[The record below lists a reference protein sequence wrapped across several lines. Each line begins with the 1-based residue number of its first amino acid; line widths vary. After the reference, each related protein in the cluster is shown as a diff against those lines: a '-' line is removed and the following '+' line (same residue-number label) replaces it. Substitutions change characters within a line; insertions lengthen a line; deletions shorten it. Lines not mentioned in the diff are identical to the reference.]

1 MHTKIL
7 PLIAIL
13 FLIITS
19 TFAQSKQPTDKAY
32 QQMISFQLYGKT
44 WVYHQEFDHKGK
56 TPEHPHFFSSQK
68 KVLQSKGNPLKALP
82 ITEQERKTLKQ
93 ERRPNPPT
101 HWLTFDI
108 PSSDAKS
115 HKCLIQKANAYTL
128 VIDYRAD
135 GQYHQVIFKAKN

>member
-1 MHTKIL
+1 MHTKTL

-13 FLIITS
+13 FLTITS
-19 TFAQSKQPTDKAY
+19 TFAQSTQPTDKAY

-44 WVYHQEFDHKGK
+44 WVYHQEFDQKGK
-56 TPEHPHFFSSQK
+56 PPEHPHFFSNQK
-68 KVLQSKGNPLKALP
+68 EVLQSKGNSLKALP

-93 ERRPNPPT
+93 ERRLNPPT

-108 PSSDAKS
+108 PSSSVKS
-115 HKCLIQKANAYTL
+115 HKRLIQKANDYTL
-128 VIDYRAD
+128 VVDYRSD